1 MKQFTKKN
9 ASQALTFSEVLIME
23 KAYTKLSLEQI
34 QKELKKSIEEK
45 EALYNKWNEVEHL
58 TKKDGSEFKNISR
71 SFSNC
76 SIEYDCIGRPQITIT
91 TWTVKNVWCDDF
103 ISLYDSFS
111 AYGKNKYP
119 EESYNMGGGVLNKYH
134 VLTISETMEAIE
146 NKKQQLKKCIEAKEK
161 ALKESEKLYYKYTE
175 KMKALYNE
183 LHEECKC
190 EENQTLFNNI
200 KEAIENVNIWW

>member
-1 MKQFTKKN
+1 
-9 ASQALTFSEVLIME
+9 ME
-23 KAYTKLSLEQI
+23 KAYTRLSLEQI

-76 SIEYDCIGRPQITIT
+76 SIEYDYIGRPQIKIT
-91 TWTVKNVWCDDF
+91 TWTVKNVWCDDS
-103 ISLYDSFS
+103 ISLYDTFS

-119 EESYNMGGGVLNKYH
+119 EESYNMGGGVLAKYH

-146 NKKQQLKKCIEAKEK
+146 AKKQQLKKCIEEKEK

-183 LHEECKC
+183 LHEECKN
-190 EENQTLFNNI
+190 EENQILFDNI

>member
-1 MKQFTKKN
+1 
-9 ASQALTFSEVLIME
+9 ME
-23 KAYTKLSLEQI
+23 KAYTRLSLEQL

-76 SIEYDCIGRPQITIT
+76 SIEYDYIGRPKIKIV
-91 TWTVKNVWCDDF
+91 TWTKKNVWCDDS
-103 ISLYDSFS
+103 IILYDSFRS
-111 AYGKNKYP
+111 YGKNKYP
-119 EESYNMGGGVLNKYH
+119 EESYNMGGGVLAKYH
-134 VLTISETMEAIE
+134 VLTMSETMEAI
-146 NKKQQLKKCIEAKEK
+146 
-161 ALKESEKLYYKYTE
+161 KESEKLYYKYTE

-183 LHEECKC
+183 LHEECKN
-190 EENQTLFNNI
+190 EENQILFDNI

>member
-34 QKELKKSIEEK
+34 QKE
-45 EALYNKWNEVEHL
+45 
-58 TKKDGSEFKNISR
+58 
-71 SFSNC
+71 
-76 SIEYDCIGRPQITIT
+76 
-91 TWTVKNVWCDDF
+91 
-103 ISLYDSFS
+103 
-111 AYGKNKYP
+111 
-119 EESYNMGGGVLNKYH
+119 
-134 VLTISETMEAIE
+134 
-146 NKKQQLKKCIEAKEK
+146 LKKCIEAKEK

>member
-1 MKQFTKKN
+1 
-9 ASQALTFSEVLIME
+9 ME

-76 SIEYDCIGRPQITIT
+76 SIEYDYIGRPQIKIV
-91 TWTVKNVWCDDF
+91 TWTVKNEWCEDH
-103 ISLYDSFS
+103 ISLYDTYS

-119 EESYNMGGGVLNKYH
+119 DESYDMGGGVLSKYH
-134 VLTISETMEAIE
+134 VLTVSEIMEAIE
-146 NKKQQLKKCIEAKEK
+146 AKKQLLKKWIEEKEK

-183 LHEECKC
+183 LYEECKC
-190 EENQTLFNNI
+190 EENQILFNNI